1 MQKLQQKKLSL
12 SNTSKFS
19 KYSHLGIYGNSNESS
34 LLLFDCLWKV
44 KAKYNVLC
52 SDALAKFRNARGAS
66 RHLVLIGNCRNCSYM
81 L

>member
-1 MQKLQQKKLSL
+1 MQKLQQKNSL

-52 SDALAKFRNARGAS
+52 QMPWLNSGTQGEPLAT
-66 RHLVLIGNCRNCSYM
+66 
-81 L
+81 